1 MLEGYFFIALR
12 SIAVYIFI
20 VAAIRLFGKK
30 EFAQLT
36 ITDLVFILLISNSV
50 QNAMVGEDSSLQGGI
65 VSALALFLLNFLIK
79 KITYKYPTID
89 KLFDG
94 EPITLVY
101 NGKLMIDGL
110 KKSEIS
116 IDELMV
122 AIREH
127 GVETIAE
134 VDLAVFEVDGSI
146 SVLSENFKK
155 TSKRRR
161 KGHKILG
168 KNQS

>member
-1 MLEGYFFIALR
+1 MEGYLFIAIR

-65 VSALALFLLNFLIK
+65 ISALALFALNYVVKKVTFL
-79 KITYKYPTID
+79 YPSID
-89 KLFDG
+89 KLLDG

-101 NGKLMIDGL
+101 NGKLMLNGL

-122 AIREH
+122 AVREH

-146 SVLSENFKK
+146 SILSENFKK

>member
-1 MLEGYFFIALR
+1 MEGYLFIAIR

-65 VSALALFLLNFLIK
+65 ISALALFALNYVVKKVTFL
-79 KITYKYPTID
+79 YPSID
-89 KLFDG
+89 KLLDG

-101 NGKLMIDGL
+101 DGKLMLNGL

-122 AIREH
+122 AVREH

-146 SVLSENFKK
+146 SILSENFKK

>member
-1 MLEGYFFIALR
+1 MEGYLIIALR

-50 QNAMVGEDSSLQGGI
+50 QNAMVGEDSSLQGGLA
-65 VSALALFLLNFLIK
+65 SAIALFVLNFLIK
-79 KITYKYPTID
+79 KITYLFPSVD
-89 KLFDG
+89 KLLDG

-101 NGKLMIDGL
+101 DGKLMLEGL

-127 GVETIAE
+127 GVETFAE

-155 TSKRRR
+155 SSKRRR

>member
-1 MLEGYFFIALR
+1 MEGYFNIALR

-50 QNAMVGEDSSLQGGI
+50 QNAMVGEDSSLLGGLA
-65 VSALALFLLNFLIK
+65 SALGLFLLNFLIK
-79 KITYKYPTID
+79 KLTFLFPKVD
-89 KLFDG
+89 KLLDG
-94 EPITLVY
+94 EPVTLVY
-101 NGKLMIDGL
+101 QGKIIDSGL
-110 KKSEIS
+110 RKAEVSKE
-116 IDELMV
+116 ELMV

-127 GVETIAE
+127 GVEKLEE
-134 VDLAVFEVDGSI
+134 VDLAVFEVDGNI
-146 SVLSENFKK
+146 SVLSENFRKS
-155 TSKRRR
+155 TKRRR